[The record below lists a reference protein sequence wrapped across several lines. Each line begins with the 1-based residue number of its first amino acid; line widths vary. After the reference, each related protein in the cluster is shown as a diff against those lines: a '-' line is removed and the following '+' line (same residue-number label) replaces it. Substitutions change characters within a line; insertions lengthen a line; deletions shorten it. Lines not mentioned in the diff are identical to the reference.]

1 MRRTGSS
8 GGDVAEFTGNIET
21 RHKTVKTVAT
31 TTSIAEDEKEGE

>member
-8 GGDVAEFTGNIET
+8 WGGLAEVMDTAET
-21 RHKTVKTVAT
+21 RDKTVNTVTA